1 MLVPSGPR
9 RRGPRLSVCCRR
21 TDARLLAA
29 TVPRFR
35 ACDAVI
41 WLSQGCQRP
50 RRPQSI
56 PEPILPPHE
65 PEGPVSPAFSTPG
78 PLPGR
83 PLPVVT
89 SSIWR
94 AEAHPAGRSSIW
106 VPCEQVRVPSPR
118 PEGKARVLAA
128 VHRNVHVRLLS
139 PRASVSPPPW
149 CLPAANKPSVGPYP
163 LRDEDRP
170 QRRWGSQGWE

>member
-1 MLVPSGPR
+1 MFVGPELPATPWPSCLCVSPKDR
-9 RRGPRLSVCCRR
+9 C
-21 TDARLLAA
+21 LLAA

-35 ACDAVI
+35 ACDTVI
-41 WLSQGCQRP
+41 WLSRGCQQP
-50 RRPQSI
+50 RRLQSI
-56 PEPILPPHE
+56 PKPIRPPHE
-65 PEGPVSPAFSTPG
+65 PEGPVSPAFSALG

-89 SSIWR
+89 SSVWR
-94 AEAHPAGRSSIW
+94 AGAHPAGCSSIW

-128 VHRNVHVRLLS
+128 VHRDVHVRPLS
-139 PRASVSPPPW
+139 PRASVSPPPR

-163 LRDEDRP
+163 PRDEDRP
-170 QRRWGSQGWE
+170 QRRWGSQGRE